1 MPQTKSRP
9 EEMPLT
15 TSTTT
20 NAGEPARAAR
30 PQRSEG
36 ELDVSDR
43 DFLSFPEAALTAA
56 RGRLPSADLEAM
68 RTILL
73 LHRVTSA
80 IVYDLESSVHRPAG
94 WSWASFRLLFT
105 LWVAG
110 DLESKRAAELAG
122 MSRAAVSS
130 LSKTLEVSGLVTK
143 KADASDRRT
152 IVLRLT
158 DVGVRRFEEAFLEHN
173 TRESS
178 WIGGLP
184 SEDRESI
191 VRILLKLNGTARSH
205 WVKRR
210 E

>member
-1 MPQTKSRP
+1 MTA
-9 EEMPLT
+9 
-15 TSTTT
+15 STTT
-20 NAGEPARAAR
+20 EATEPARAAFALR
-30 PQRSEG
+30 RESG
-36 ELDVSDR
+36 SDISDH
-43 DFLSFPEAALTAA
+43 DFLSFPEAALSAT
-56 RGRLPSADLEAM
+56 RRRLPSVDLEAM

-80 IVYDLESSVHRPAG
+80 IVYDIESSVHRPAG

-110 DLESKRAAELAG
+110 DLESKRAAELSG

-130 LSKTLEVSGLVTK
+130 LSKTLELSGLVTK
-143 KADASDRRT
+143 KTDASDRRA

-158 DVGVRRFEEAFLEHN
+158 DAGVQRFEEAFLGHN
-173 TRESS
+173 ARESD

-184 SEDRESI
+184 HEDRESI
-191 VRILLKLNGTARSH
+191 IRILLKLNNTARSP

-210 E
+210 A